1 MSARPIENQIIPVCF
16 HSCAINAHNYHFF
29 VATREIRSSFFP
41 STAAQL
47 CRANLC
53 LHETSPGGVCLGIQ
67 EDQHKPLITLRKH
80 ISIQEE
86 FVLNF
91 SPSEES
97 PPFQRCLCSEMQRDI
112 R

>member
-1 MSARPIENQIIPVCF
+1 MISD
-16 HSCAINAHNYHFF
+16 NYPYF
-29 VATREIRSSFFP
+29 VATREISSSFLP
-41 STAAQL
+41 AAQL
-47 CRANLC
+47 CSANLC

-91 SPSEES
+91 LPSEES
-97 PPFQRCLCSEMQRDI
+97 PPFSKVFLLRNAA
-112 R
+112 